1 MDERMENFITGNT
14 YSLLDVIGEG
24 AYGIVWS
31 VSNAC
36 NTKHHLNLL
45 AAQQYTCQLNVKL
58 QSSASR
64 PLSTPCSV

>member
-1 MDERMENFITGNT
+1 MDERMENFITGNI
-14 YSLLDVIGEG
+14 YSPLDVIGEG

-36 NTKHHLNLL
+36 NTKDRLIPIV
-45 AAQQYTCQLNVKL
+45 AQQYTCQLNVKL
-58 QSSASR
+58 QSNASH